1 MAFTP
6 LGIHTKQEILSQ
18 PVVWEESLERLKTLD
33 ASLYPNIADYDQ
45 VIFTGCGSTYYLS
58 QWAAGACEQVTKV
71 SSRAV
76 PASDLL
82 LFPDVWMHKEKKNLL
97 VAVSRSAAT
106 TETVLALK
114 SFQTGGYGD
123 TVTVTCYP
131 DRELAQLAQSV
142 IAVPDA
148 QEESVAQTRSFSNM
162 LLAVCWLISKQVPD
176 GLPALFSRVGKK
188 LIDHYSQIAE
198 QLGRDQ
204 SIQRFF
210 FLGSGPLYG
219 LANEVMLKM
228 KEMSLSYSEGFHTLE
243 FRHGPM
249 SMVDKESLIISMLGE
264 TAREYQYGVLRDM
277 QSNGAR
283 TLGVLDNLDSKTGN
297 ALNHQVLL
305 QSEMPELW
313 RAPLYLP
320 ILQLIAY
327 ERAISKGLDPDN
339 PTNLTAVVVLHE

>member
-1 MAFTP
+1 MPFTSP
-6 LGIHTKQEILSQ
+6 GNHTKQEILSQ
-18 PVVWEESLERLKTLD
+18 PDVWEKSLERLKTLD

-58 QWAAGACEQVTKV
+58 RWAAGTCEQETGIV
-71 SSRAV
+71 SRAV

-82 LFPDVWMHKEKKNLL
+82 FFPELWMRKDRKNLL

-114 SFQTGGYGD
+114 NFQAGGYGD

-131 DRELAQLAQSV
+131 DRELAQLSQNV
-142 IAVPDA
+142 ISVPDA

-176 GLPALFSRVGKK
+176 GLPAVFSKVGKA
-188 LIDHYSQIAE
+188 LIDQHGQIAE

-210 FLGSGPLYG
+210 FLGSGALYG
-219 LANEVMLKM
+219 LANEAMLKM
-228 KEMSLSYSEGFHTLE
+228 KEMSLSYSECFHTLE

-249 SMVDKESLIISMLGE
+249 SMVDTESLVIGLIGE
-264 TAREYQYGVLRDM
+264 TAREPQYALLRDM
-277 QSNGAR
+277 QSKGAR
-283 TLGVLDNLDSKTGN
+283 TLGILDNVDSKTGD
-297 ALNHQVLL
+297 ALNERVLIR
-305 QSEMPELW
+305 SEMPELW

-320 ILQLIAY
+320 ILQLVAY
-327 ERAISKGLDPDN
+327 ERAISKSLDPDN
-339 PTNLTAVVVLHE
+339 PNNLTSVVVLHE